1 MKLSDFEIMEKLG
14 MLISKIYLEGRISEN
29 EAGRLSF
36 YGLYNNE
43 YVFNNIYDVDENMC
57 PIDYSSNS
65 NKSDLLTQKEL

>member
-1 MKLSDFEIMEKLG
+1 MGISIHKKYLEKIMEKLG

-43 YVFNNIYDVDENMC
+43 YVFNNIYDVDETC
-57 PIDYSSNS
+57 V
-65 NKSDLLTQKEL
+65 Q